1 LGPWRVN
8 VPVFD
13 RDGTPIGRNSGA
25 CESTD
30 PAGVTCRLTES
41 LPDGSVRVAG
51 TWYVNGRTND
61 PIIAAVLDVR
71 SGTGDYE
78 GVDGYA
84 LFGYEVDHFYLT
96 MYLTDPA
103 RESRA
108 RGCTGIPHLE
118 PLTISR
124 QPVGQRCR
132 ASDRLLT

>member
-41 LPDGSVRVAG
+41 LPDGSVRVLG

-61 PIIAAVLDVR
+61 PIIAAVLDVM
-71 SGTGDYE
+71 SGTGAYE

-103 RESRA
+103 RE
-108 RGCTGIPHLE
+108 
-118 PLTISR
+118 
-124 QPVGQRCR
+124 
-132 ASDRLLT
+132 